1 MFLNLSSLFI
11 IKSANFSLVPDQNL
25 GASFFIF
32 QIKELL
38 GSINITLVAIPIRV
52 VPSSLT
58 LQVLS
63 FLLVLSAH
71 TSTSPEL
78 KHKLGFSA
86 EDFKNFFKVVAQ
98 PLG

>member
-1 MFLNLSSLFI
+1 MFI
-11 IKSANFSLVPDQNL
+11 IKYANSSLVPDQNL
-25 GASFFIF
+25 GASSFIF
-32 QIKELL
+32 WIKELL
-38 GSINITLVAIPIRV
+38 GWINITLVAIPIRV
-52 VPSSLT
+52 VPSYLT

-63 FLLVLSAH
+63 FLLLLSTY